1 MLKEKLKNTCSF
13 MAVLEDKDDTG
24 YPRAELFYV
33 RAYHDGSHW
42 WNTVFHIHKDLMVPA
57 LVEEVDAVYVA
68 FQKAFPDVKA
78 VRDYIDHHAERTDDP
93 TEGSAYLEME
103 HGLYCLRMIA
113 RKGDYNLYLHVLSK
127 AALKGGSPG

>member
-13 MAVLEDKDDTG
+13 AAALEDKDDTG
-24 YPRAELFYV
+24 YPRSELFYV

-42 WNTVFHIHKDLMVPA
+42 WNTVFHIHKGLMVPA
-57 LVEEVDAVYVA
+57 LVKEVDEVYVA
-68 FQKAFPDVKA
+68 FQKDFADVKA
-78 VRDYIDHHAERTDDP
+78 IRYYIDHLAERTDDP
-93 TEGSAYLEME
+93 AEGNAYLEME

-127 AALKGGSPG
+127 VALEEGGPG

>member
-1 MLKEKLKNTCSF
+1 MLKEKLMNTCSF
-13 MAVLEDKDDTG
+13 AAALEDKDETG
-24 YPRAELFYV
+24 YSRAELFYV

-57 LVEEVDAVYVA
+57 LVKEVDEVYVA
-68 FQKAFPDVKA
+68 FQKAFTDVKA

-93 TEGSAYLEME
+93 TEGNAYLEME
-103 HGLYCLRMIA
+103 LGLYCLRMIA

-127 AALKGGSPG
+127 GAVRGERY